1 MYEGK
6 HIHFSE
12 DQKPLCSCS
21 TKVCKQRRING
32 YAFCIRHILEDKS
45 APYYQC
51 EFVNRYNGLPCTNPI
66 KRGGN
71 SKFCV
76 SHLQVLGLVPKKTK
90 KSKAGVVSHE
100 QNDIPRIEPHNAVIE
115 ERANR
120 SKVPKEKKK
129 KDKHKRKHEKHR
141 NRSKKSDATQAE
153 GAVSDNSLTFNPLEL
168 LLRSSPHLPSVESAN
183 LPSAAT
189 HNGPDDGS
197 AAGAT
202 EKPKKKSRSRQSSL
216 QDRMRDKLEKNKV
229 RLKLQRERE
238 LQARLQQAAKPQSPD
253 QCTTSPAPS
262 LGTPSSSL
270 SHPSLFADFGDHLPS
285 MPPHLAHSKTK
296 ADTANLP
303 FAVTNLPPLSASV
316 VQAQTK
322 KPRTLYTK
330 KLGLKSLD
338 NLREIYQHEEE
349 RRLDL
354 FSLGLE
360 YSSDE
365 DDEDRFPHRR
375 YTPRFPDYS
384 SSSSSRSSLSPS
396 DRSSRQERLEELSS
410 RLGSQCACLVQSDR
424 CQRSQRLKSKRLCL
438 ALIKAAR
445 EHSFGA
451 VVSLLG
457 LRRQPLTR
465 PKVEL
470 PPDRTC
476 VSKEESGEACQ
487 EEAMPYSGHCY
498 RHILEDEH
506 QELFHQCS
514 AEFPGGFRCIE
525 PAFDMQNDNPLCLEH
540 CKRMRMQPKQKKPRK
555 KTKPS
560 ALTRPNK
567 KKKIRRNVRPQKPIP
582 PAVPQSNSGFP
593 HSFNIR
599 STSFNMPPRL
609 SLPEDIDPNNM
620 NLDFGI
626 DTSDLRMTSD
636 ADNSDLNSEAGG
648 SDLSEILPKLPMDIP
663 DLSLFEPEEFT
674 KFVKEH
680 EEAGKNG
687 DSDYM
692 PIPMPTREEQEE
704 LERAILEVSKTVSS
718 VQESLDQLSKHSMD
732 QHLPTSNAM
741 FDDQDNSGDSG
752 DQDGMDGLPR
762 DLQSAANRL
771 LQDTM
776 RQNSVEAMGAS
787 MHHPGDLANS
797 VSTSNMSVTQA
808 SGPLH
813 VMTSM
818 SGQPAFHDTGGHFSG
833 VGGLMGPNQNAL
845 PVAQLHSQQLEPL
858 RMPNSVLM
866 GNGMVQMNSAMLN
879 LQRQMANSPQSP
891 HGNPMSPHHV
901 LTPHSA
907 QISSAMLQQPRT
919 LAGQPSPMH
928 SPAISMASSNNQQMT
943 LPSFRQTWSVA
954 PSPTAH
960 MLSNSNLL
968 GVMNQHS
975 PDSTPSHTPNHAPN
989 HAPILYPQM
998 NFPQKF
1004 GFPPGASD
1012 LAMAKT
1018 LGMAFNANNSTT
1030 INSAGQN
1037 HISYVTSLAQT
1048 QDSSAASATVSTVAS
1063 NFTTKASTVT

>member
-21 TKVCKQRRING
+21 TKVCKQRRLNG

-66 KRGGN
+66 KRGGD
-71 SKFCV
+71 SKYCV
-76 SHLQVLGLVPKKTK
+76 SHLQVLGLVPKKAK
-90 KSKAGVVSHE
+90 KSKTGDVPME
-100 QNDIPRIEPHNAVIE
+100 QNDDTRTEEHNVMIG
-115 ERANR
+115 ERVNR
-120 SKVPKEKKK
+120 PKVPKEKKK
-129 KDKHKRKHEKHR
+129 KDKHKRKHEKHK
-141 NRSKKSDATQAE
+141 NRSKKLDVTQADTE
-153 GAVSDNSLTFNPLEL
+153 VNDNSLTVDSLEL
-168 LLRSSPHLPSVESAN
+168 LLRSSPHLPVAETVN
-183 LPSAAT
+183 LPPVAARDS
-189 HNGPDDGS
+189 PEDG
-197 AAGAT
+197 GTT
-202 EKPKKKSRSRQSSL
+202 EKPKKRSRSRQSTL
-216 QDRMRDKLEKNKV
+216 QDRMRDKLEKNKA
-229 RLKLQRERE
+229 RLKLQRDRE
-238 LQARLQQAAKPQSPD
+238 LQARLQQPGKPQSPD

-262 LGTPSSSL
+262 LATPSSSL
-270 SHPSLFADFGDHLPS
+270 SQPSLFTDFSDHLPS

-296 ADTANLP
+296 ADTTNLP

-330 KLGLKSLD
+330 KLGLKSVD
-338 NLREIYQHEEE
+338 SLREIYQKEEE

-360 YSSDE
+360 HSSDE
-365 DDEDRFPHRR
+365 DEEDRCFPHR
-375 YTPRFPDYS
+375 YMPRFPDCS
-384 SSSSSRSSLSPS
+384 SSEISMSNSP
-396 DRSSRQERLEELSS
+396 DRPTRQERLNELSA
-410 RLGSQCACLVQSDR
+410 RLRSQCACLVQSDR
-424 CQRSQRLKSKRLCL
+424 GQRNQRLRAKRLCL

-445 EHSFGA
+445 EHSFGTA
-451 VVSLLG
+451 VSLLG

-476 VSKEESGEACQ
+476 ISKEEGGEACQ
-487 EEAMPYSGHCY
+487 EEAMPYSRHCY

-540 CKRMRMQPKQKKPRK
+540 SKRMRLQPKQKKPRK

-582 PAVPQSNSGFP
+582 PAVPQSNSGLP
-593 HSFNIR
+593 PSFNIVMSR
-599 STSFNMPPRL
+599 P
-609 SLPEDIDPNNM
+609 SLPEDIDPGDM
-620 NLDFGI
+620 NLDLGI

-663 DLSLFEPEEFT
+663 DLALFESEEFT

-687 DSDYM
+687 DGDYM
-692 PIPMPTREEQEE
+692 PIPMPTKEEQEE
-704 LERAILEVSKTVSS
+704 LERAILEVSNTVNS

-732 QHLPTSNAM
+732 RHLPTSNAM
-741 FDDQDNSGDSG
+741 FDDQDNGGDSG
-752 DQDGMDGLPR
+752 DQDGMDGLPQ

-776 RQNSVEAMGAS
+776 RQNSVDAMGAS
-787 MHHPGDLANS
+787 MHHPVDLANS
-797 VSTSNMSVTQA
+797 VSTSNMVVTQA
-808 SGPLH
+808 AGPLH
-813 VMTSM
+813 VMTNM
-818 SGQPAFHDTGGHFSG
+818 SGQAGFHDSGGHFGG
-833 VGGLMGPNQNAL
+833 VGDLIGQNQNAL
-845 PVAQLHSQQLEPL
+845 PVGQLHGQQLEPL
-858 RMPNSVLM
+858 RMPNPVLM
-866 GNGMVQMNSAMLN
+866 GNGIVQMNSAMLN
-879 LQRQMANSPQSP
+879 LQRQIANSPQSP

-901 LTPHSA
+901 LTPHGA

-928 SPAISMASSNNQQMT
+928 SPAISLTSSNNQQMS

-960 MLSNSNLL
+960 LLGNSSLL

-975 PDSTPSHTPNHAPN
+975 PDSTPSHTPSHTPN
-989 HAPILYPQM
+989 HAPTLYPQM
-998 NFPQKF
+998 NFTQKLS
-1004 GFPPGASD
+1004 FPTIATD
-1012 LAMAKT
+1012 LALPKT
-1018 LGMAFNANNSTT
+1018 LGTAFNTNNSAT

-1037 HISYVTSLAQT
+1037 HLSYVTSLAHT
-1048 QDSSAASATVSTVAS
+1048 HESSTESVATSSVAS